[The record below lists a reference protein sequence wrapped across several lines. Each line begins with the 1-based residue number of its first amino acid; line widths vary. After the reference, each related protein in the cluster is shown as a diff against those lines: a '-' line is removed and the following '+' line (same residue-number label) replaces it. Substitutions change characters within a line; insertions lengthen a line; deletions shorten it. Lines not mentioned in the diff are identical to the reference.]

1 MGIIKWV
8 YCITKSN
15 NGRNVIND
23 NTSSIYVGVRC
34 MTFTCTRIL
43 VNLSSELVVK
53 TVYVVSQV
61 PGLIQQKRY
70 NGTL

>member
-1 MGIIKWV
+1 M
-8 YCITKSN
+8 
-15 NGRNVIND
+15 IND
-23 NTSSIYVGVRC
+23 NTSSIHVYVGVRC